1 MADNFANHPPSEQS
15 APAKS
20 AAAITASDVT
30 NLTDIT
36 RAVYVGGA
44 GNIAAV
50 MATGE
55 VITFT
60 AVPAGTILPI
70 RVSRINSTGTTATSM
85 VALY

>member
-1 MADNFANHPPSEQS
+1 MADNFANHPPSELS

-20 AAAITASDVT
+20 AAAITASDA
-30 NLTDIT
+30 TDIT
-36 RAVYVGGA
+36 DTPRAIYVGGA

-55 VITFT
+55 VVTFT

-70 RVSRINSTGTTATSM
+70 RVKRINATNTTATAM